1 MERAQGFAMQGAR
14 VVWTLGYSST
24 TLVQESAPYATI
36 TVYITGTTSL
46 ATIYSDNQLPPTP
59 LANPFTAN
67 ADGYWFFYATDGRYD
82 VRITAP
88 HWDWTIG
95 DVLLQDPFRWT
106 ADQNAN
112 GHWLNNLGGISF
124 VNGACHESIFLD
136 PNCNLLFTGTGGN
149 TLMSLSPQGDLYT
162 NSLTTSPTGGGVTT
176 PSIHM
181 DNGVCRMS
189 LQFDANCD
197 LEFVNAAGQAVFWVS
212 QQGNT
217 TVQGNL
223 QVDGGFALNGP
234 WLTDQNAN
242 GHALTNLGILGVQA
256 IHMSN
261 GTCSAQIGFDAN
273 CYLVVYGSLGVTGNL
288 DVNGNT
294 NLAGPLK
301 VDGPFTLN
309 GPWASDQNAN
319 GHSLYGLQKLEVA
332 QIELNNGTCQAEIQF
347 DANCNLVVYGNL
359 ATSGNLNVGGNFN
372 AGSINVGGSP
382 LDTGVISVNGLKGE
396 VTLLAGQG
404 IDVTATSSSITI
416 SARSTYPGITVE
428 HDITAQR
435 SLNATYQNGYPVP
448 MLVVVSVNLGPN
460 DGVIAYTGPNN
471 PPGNQVGVIQSVSQ
485 DFTLIMQLTFW
496 VLPGWWYKLDSSLS
510 TNPDWPPFVN
520 KWIEWT

>member
-176 PSIHM
+176 PSIHLN
-181 DNGVCRMS
+181 NGVCRMS

-242 GHALTNLGILGVQA
+242 GHALTNLGILGVSA
-256 IHMSN
+256 IHLNNGTCTAEIGFDAACNVVLYGNLSVDGYLNVVGGAQVDGPFAINGPLSADINANGHSITNLGKLETAQIEFNN
-261 GTCSAQIGFDAN
+261 GTCSAA
-273 CYLVVYGSLGVTGNL
+273 
-288 DVNGNT
+288 
-294 NLAGPLK
+294 
-301 VDGPFTLN
+301 
-309 GPWASDQNAN
+309 
-319 GHSLYGLQKLEVA
+319 
-332 QIELNNGTCQAEIQF
+332 IQF

-359 ATSGNLNVGGNFN
+359 ATSGNLNVGG
-372 AGSINVGGSP
+372 SINQGGSP

-404 IDVTATSSSITI
+404 IDITATSQDITI
-416 SARSTYPGITVE
+416 SARTTYPGITVE
-428 HDITAQR
+428 GDVTPQR
-435 SLNATYQNGYPVP
+435 SLDATYQNGWTVP
-448 MLVVVSVNLGPN
+448 MLVVASVNLGPN
-460 DGVIAYTGPNN
+460 DGVIAYTGQTS

-485 DFTLIMQLTFW
+485 DFTLIMQMTFW
-496 VLPGWWYKLDSSLS
+496 VLPGWYYKLDSSLS

-520 KWIEWT
+520 KWVEWH